1 MQIAPLLRD
10 YSFILP
16 SFAPSFLLPGGSLS
30 IMVKKRYT
38 VIPTKKR
45 APLVEN
51 IDSFNQVRR
60 NSGPSV
66 TNVGTPMPDQQARQH
81 HSCGIKRYC
90 VTTGT
95 GTYEYATAEE
105 RNAAAEAYCDRV
117 EASYRARGVWY
128 FDKKFKKMSYDLTKE
143 ELASY
148 DQKTPS
154 LKDSEGYKVSG
165 GDAQKTS
172 STKDEEKTTVAAEQE
187 INPVI
192 SKESKKAMGASS
204 EKRAPLVRPT
214 VPCSDLFAV
223 EIKDQRSLQ
232 VENIDSFNQVRRN
245 SGPSVTNVG
254 MPMPD
259 QQARQHHSCGI
270 NRYCMTTGTGTYEY
284 ATAEEANAAAE
295 AYCDRVEASYRA
307 RGVWY
312 FDRKFKKMSYDL
324 TKEELAS
331 YDQKTPSLKDSEG
344 YKVSVGDAQKTS
356 STKEEEKTTV
366 AAEQETNPGI
376 PKESKKAM
384 GASSEVDP
392 PISKD
397 LSSFAAGDCPEV
409 EDANKIDQVDPLKGE
424 FHISFESKD
433 SPDVV
438 KTTEG
443 SVKGEESKR
452 EGEAE
457 LRASIN
463 KGMRRGFLLPKAP
476 DFKKADSLILND
488 CIPSFEAGDCP
499 NVTNVTSTDDSLL
512 PKELHLSYSA
522 ADDCLEATKKRDD
535 PVNGEEADSLVLNHC
550 IPSFEAGDCPN
561 VTNVTS
567 TDDSLLPKE
576 LHLSYSAAD
585 DCLEA
590 TKKRDDPVNGEEDEE
605 EWHDEDIHGSFNP
618 ADPKCKCAIS

>member
-45 APLVEN
+45 APL
-51 IDSFNQVRR
+51 
-60 NSGPSV
+60 
-66 TNVGTPMPDQQARQH
+66 
-81 HSCGIKRYC
+81 
-90 VTTGT
+90 
-95 GTYEYATAEE
+95 
-105 RNAAAEAYCDRV
+105 
-117 EASYRARGVWY
+117 
-128 FDKKFKKMSYDLTKE
+128 
-143 ELASY
+143 
-148 DQKTPS
+148 
-154 LKDSEGYKVSG
+154 
-165 GDAQKTS
+165 
-172 STKDEEKTTVAAEQE
+172 
-187 INPVI
+187 
-192 SKESKKAMGASS
+192 
-204 EKRAPLVRPT
+204 
-214 VPCSDLFAV
+214 
-223 EIKDQRSLQ
+223 

-384 GASSEVDP
+384 GASS
-392 PISKD
+392 
-397 LSSFAAGDCPEV
+397 EV